1 MRPVRVLVVS
11 EIPTPYRLP
20 FFRRLAAR
28 PELGL
33 TILFCAAS
41 EPDRPWELELE
52 GVPHEVLSGV
62 PLTFRTRRNTFV
74 YEINPGILRRIRR
87 REVDALVV
95 GGYAVFAE
103 QAAIVLARAQ
113 RIPYL
118 VHSESQF
125 LTKRRSVVRAV
136 KKGVLPLVIGGAA
149 AGLAAGS
156 AAARYLA
163 YYGLD
168 PARIRIVPNTIDVPA
183 YAERAEE
190 ARRNAAEVRARLDL
204 PERYH
209 LFVGRLVSA
218 KGIDD
223 LVEARRRRSLPELLV
238 AGTGPLEDRLAA
250 EPGVRLLGFQPMERL
265 IELYALAELTAVPSR
280 FEPWGVVVNEALA
293 CGCPVVVSE
302 AVGAAVD
309 LVRDGHDGRVVP
321 LGDAAALADA
331 LSSPLPRPDPREGR
345 IWRWTYDFAL
355 EQFVEALDVALDG
368 HLTRSKRPPR

>member
-1 MRPVRVLVVS
+1 MRPARVLVVS

-28 PELGL
+28 PELDL
-33 TILFCAAS
+33 TVLFCAAN

-52 GVPHEVLSGV
+52 GVPHEVLSGI

-74 YEINPGILRRIRR
+74 YEINPGILRRVRR

-103 QAAIVLARAQ
+103 QAAIALARAK

-125 LTKRRSVVRAV
+125 LTQRRSVVRAV
-136 KKGVLPLVIGGAA
+136 KKGVLPLVIGGAG

-156 AAARYLA
+156 AAARYLVH
-163 YYGLD
+163 YGLD
-168 PARIRIVPNTIDVPA
+168 PARIRIVPNTIDVPE
-183 YAERAEE
+183 YAHLADE
-190 ARRNAAEVRARLDL
+190 ARQNAAEVRARLDV

-209 LFVGRLVSA
+209 LFVGRLVEA
-218 KGIDD
+218 KGLDD
-223 LVEARRRRSLPELLV
+223 LLAARRLRPFPELVV
-238 AGTGPLEDRLAA
+238 AGTGPLEERLRA
-250 EPGVRLLGFQPMERL
+250 EPGVRVLGFQPRERL

-293 CGCPVVVSE
+293 CGSPVVASNV
-302 AVGAAVD
+302 VGAAVD
-309 LVRDGHDGRVVP
+309 LVRDGHDGRVFAA
-321 LGDAAALADA
+321 GNAAALADA
-331 LSSPLPRPDPREGR
+331 LASAPARPDPRGGR
-345 IWRWTYDFAL
+345 IWGWTYDFAV
-355 EQFVEALDVALDG
+355 EQFLEAVDIALG
-368 HLTRSKRPPR
+368 GPLPQG

>member
-1 MRPVRVLVVS
+1 VRPVRVLVVS

-28 PELGL
+28 PELDL

-41 EPDRPWELELE
+41 QPDRPWELELE

-74 YEINPGILRRIRR
+74 YEINPGILRRVRR

-103 QAAIVLARAQ
+103 QAAIALARAQ

-125 LTKRRSVVRAV
+125 LTQRRSVVRAV

-163 YYGLD
+163 HYGLD
-168 PARIRIVPNTIDVPA
+168 PARIRIVPNTIDVPE
-183 YAERAEE
+183 YAHLADE
-190 ARRNAAEVRARLDL
+190 ARRNAAEVRARLDV

-209 LFVGRLVSA
+209 LFVGRLVEA
-218 KGIDD
+218 KGLDD
-223 LVEARRRRSLPELLV
+223 LLAARRLRPFPELVV
-238 AGTGPLEDRLAA
+238 AGTGPLEKRLRA
-250 EPGVRLLGFQPMERL
+250 EPGVRVLGFQPRERL

-280 FEPWGVVVNEALA
+280 FEPWGVVINEALA
-293 CGCPVVVSE
+293 CGSPVVASD

-309 LVRDGHDGRVVP
+309 LVRDGRDGRVFAA
-321 LGDAAALADA
+321 GDTAALADA
-331 LSSPLPRPDPREGR
+331 LASAPARPDPRGGR
-345 IWRWTYDFAL
+345 IWGWTYDFAV
-355 EQFVEALDVALDG
+355 EQFLEAVDIALG
-368 HLTRSKRPPR
+368 GPLPQG